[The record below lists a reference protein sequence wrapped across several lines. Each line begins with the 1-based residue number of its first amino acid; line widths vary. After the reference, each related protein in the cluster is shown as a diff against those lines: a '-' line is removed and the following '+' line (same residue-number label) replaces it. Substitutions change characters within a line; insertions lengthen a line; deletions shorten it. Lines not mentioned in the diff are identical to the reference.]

1 MTSLKGNKKFDVIEG
16 IPCYFYKNH
25 WHMLHLNPLSFLY
38 HDLSEHVEWADIV
51 HVHSYIYF
59 LGNQV
64 ALFRKFK
71 EFPFILHLH
80 GGTSPIGPKVYGYS
94 PMIAKW
100 VYDRSVGKW
109 TINAADYLLTS
120 SQNDADNA
128 IERFGANPDIITHI
142 PNSIFVDNF
151 YNDPSD
157 PPIVTFLARLTQLK
171 GCLLLPKIIKKVYK
185 MRSDVKFWIVGEGY
199 LENYLRKNLVGL
211 PVKFWGGVSHSLV
224 PELFA
229 KSSVSFLPSYTE
241 SCPLVILESL
251 ASQVPVVASN
261 VGGIPEIIQNNV
273 TGFVG
278 DTEDIDYFANAI
290 VWLLND
296 DKDRKRMGRLGRKFV
311 ENNHSWKHTTKM
323 IETIYEELI

>member
-1 MTSLKGNKKFDVIEG
+1 
-16 IPCYFYKNH
+16 
-25 WHMLHLNPLSFLY
+25 
-38 HDLSEHVEWADIV
+38 
-51 HVHSYIYF
+51 
-59 LGNQV
+59 
-64 ALFRKFK
+64 
-71 EFPFILHLH
+71 
-80 GGTSPIGPKVYGYS
+80 
-94 PMIAKW
+94 
-100 VYDRSVGKW
+100 
-109 TINAADYLLTS
+109 
-120 SQNDADNA
+120 
-128 IERFGANPDIITHI
+128 
-142 PNSIFVDNF
+142 
-151 YNDPSD
+151 
-157 PPIVTFLARLTQLK
+157 
-171 GCLLLPKIIKKVYK
+171 

-211 PVKFWGGVSHSLV
+211 PVKFWGAVPHSMV

-241 SCPLVILESL
+241 SCPLGILESL

-323 IETIYEELI
+323 IETVYEELI